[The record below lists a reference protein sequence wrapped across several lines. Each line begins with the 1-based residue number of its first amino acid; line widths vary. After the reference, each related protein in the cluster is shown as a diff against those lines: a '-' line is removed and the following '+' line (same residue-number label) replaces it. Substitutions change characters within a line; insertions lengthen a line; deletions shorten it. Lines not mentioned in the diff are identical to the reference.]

1 MCEGHIMRPFHFGGC
16 CMGTGMHFPRHFHSK
31 SERVQQL
38 RQYLEELEAEK
49 KAVESTIKKVEEE
62 RE

>member
-1 MCEGHIMRPFHFGGC
+1 
-16 CMGTGMHFPRHFHSK
+16 MGTGMHFPRHFHSK